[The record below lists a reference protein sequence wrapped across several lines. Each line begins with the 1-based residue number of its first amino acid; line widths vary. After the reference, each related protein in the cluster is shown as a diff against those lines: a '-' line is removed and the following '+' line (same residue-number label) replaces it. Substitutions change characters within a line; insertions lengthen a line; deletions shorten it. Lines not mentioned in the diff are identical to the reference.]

1 MDRVKLLT
9 QLTIDE
15 DKRSKPYR
23 DTKGILTIGIGR
35 NLDDV
40 GLSDDEIVYLAN
52 NDIAR
57 VEKALDA
64 NLPWWRT
71 LDDVRQRVLA
81 NMCFNMGIGKLL
93 GFKNFLVAVQA
104 KDWTKA
110 VAEMKNSAWFKQV
123 GQRAVRLA
131 SMMESGNDPSS
142 R

>member
-1 MDRVKLLT
+1 
-9 QLTIDE
+9 
-15 DKRSKPYR
+15 
-23 DTKGILTIGIGR
+23 
-35 NLDDV
+35 
-40 GLSDDEIVYLAN
+40 
-52 NDIAR
+52 
-57 VEKALDA
+57 
-64 NLPWWRT
+64 

-131 SMMESGNDPSS
+131 SMMESGNDPGT